1 MAVGVI
7 PEGIGGRWPSRGVVM
22 HPGPSAMIDKGLP
35 RRRMK
40 PMACSCH
47 AHGDIMGHARPASKR
62 PTNVSL
68 DEELVRT
75 ARLLTSN
82 LSGTLEEL
90 LREFV
95 TREQTRRRAQDDAVA
110 EVTDSLNAFHRTH
123 GLLSDEFSS
132 L

>member
-1 MAVGVI
+1 
-7 PEGIGGRWPSRGVVM
+7 
-22 HPGPSAMIDKGLP
+22 
-35 RRRMK
+35 
-40 PMACSCH
+40 
-47 AHGDIMGHARPASKR
+47 MGHARSASKR

-82 LSGTLEEL
+82 LSGTLEGL
-90 LREFV
+90 LGEFV

-110 EVTDSLNAFHRTH
+110 EVIDSLNVFHRTH

>member
-1 MAVGVI
+1 
-7 PEGIGGRWPSRGVVM
+7 
-22 HPGPSAMIDKGLP
+22 
-35 RRRMK
+35 
-40 PMACSCH
+40 
-47 AHGDIMGHARPASKR
+47 MGHARSASKR
-62 PTNVSL
+62 PINVSL

-82 LSGTLEEL
+82 LSGTLEGL

-95 TREQTRRRAQDDAVA
+95 TREQTHRRAQDDAVA
-110 EVTDSLNAFHRTH
+110 EVIDSLNAFHRTH

>member
-1 MAVGVI
+1 
-7 PEGIGGRWPSRGVVM
+7 
-22 HPGPSAMIDKGLP
+22 
-35 RRRMK
+35 
-40 PMACSCH
+40 
-47 AHGDIMGHARPASKR
+47 MGHTRLASKR

-68 DEELVRT
+68 DEDLVRT

-95 TREQTRRRAQDDAVA
+95 VREQTRRQAQDEAVG
-110 EVTDSLNAFHRTH
+110 EVIDSLNAFHRTH